1 MEIYGPGRI
10 DGPQSV
16 RAPHQ
21 ARSIEAPTSMDSLHG
36 MDRVDISPEAEL
48 VSRVGDL
55 PEIRA
60 DRVAEIRAQIAAGVY
75 ETDEKLQIALGRL
88 LDELG

>member
-21 ARSIEAPTSMDSLHG
+21 ARSIEPQSSLDTLQG
-36 MDRVDISPEAEL
+36 MDQIDLSAEAEL
-48 VSRVGDL
+48 VGRVGDV
-55 PEIRA
+55 PDIRA
-60 DRVAEIRAQIAAGVY
+60 DRIAEIRAEIEAGVY
-75 ETDEKLQIALGRL
+75 ETDEKLDVAVGRL
-88 LDELG
+88 LDEIG

>member
-21 ARSIEAPTSMDSLHG
+21 ARSIEAPASMDSLHG

-75 ETDEKLQIALGRL
+75 ETDEKLEIALGRL

>member
-1 MEIYGPGRI
+1 
-10 DGPQSV
+10 
-16 RAPHQ
+16 
-21 ARSIEAPTSMDSLHG
+21 MDSLHG